1 MKVTSLSLVAAAAVV
16 AAQEDRNGTWV
27 GPTAHPIS
35 PLALHPSPTSYTTS
49 TIYTTTVFTVTSCA
63 PAVTFCPERG
73 SVVTKTVSLYTTVCP
88 VSSAVPHLPPP
99 EPTPTSFGVSTVEK
113 TIVSTVT
120 SWYDASISPMNSQL
134 PLTAC
139 ASPPAVPNCDIGRE
153 VTSVST
159 YTTTYPIGGPT
170 AAHHNA
176 GPQGTGALSPHHPM
190 SPKGNVTLP
199 SAPKVST
206 VSGATALAS
215 STLLVFL
222 GLAAGAATAW
232 IQI

>member
-120 SWYDASISPMNSQL
+120 S
-134 PLTAC
+134 C
-139 ASPPAVPNCDIGRE
+139 PPAVPNCDIGRE